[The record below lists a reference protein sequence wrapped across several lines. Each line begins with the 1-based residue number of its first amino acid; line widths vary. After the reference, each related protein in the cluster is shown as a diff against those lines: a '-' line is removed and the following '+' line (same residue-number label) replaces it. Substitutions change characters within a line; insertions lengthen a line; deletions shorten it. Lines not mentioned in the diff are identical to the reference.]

1 MRTEGFYREMDGTEE
16 LPSIHDAVGRL
27 EVDDKEALVQYL
39 RDGRGV
45 IVAPTWVVDVLDP
58 EGEAKAG
65 GLGFLTD
72 GEWIWPQALSYYVDR
87 YDVSVSEAFIG
98 HARSNGWAVPELSVD
113 RLTEI
118 ADQFVTVE

>member
-1 MRTEGFYREMDGTEE
+1 MRIEGFYREMDGTDE

-27 EVDDKEALVQYL
+27 EVDDKDALVEYL

-45 IVAPTWVVDVLDP
+45 IVAPTWVADVLDP

-87 YDVSVSEAFIG
+87 YDLAVSNDFIA
-98 HARSNGWAVPELSVD
+98 HARSNGWAVPEQGVE
-113 RLTEI
+113 RLTAI
-118 ADQFVTVE
+118 ADDLVTLA